1 MNAVVYSPQAQRQL
15 ADIWSWV
22 ETRSGFPERAEAFVD
37 SIIEFCDNLAD
48 NSQVGIQRDD
58 LRPGLRV
65 VGFRTVS
72 WIIARTSADIEHPLL
87 AARMRNGRLS
97 SSFKSRTVSIVIIA
111 PSWIGVCEGPQRWNL
126 IRKGTGSLEV
136 CALPSESR
144 QLNSR

>member
-48 NSQVGIQRDD
+48 NPQVGIQRDD

-65 VGFRTVS
+65 VGFRRRVNVAFAVV
-72 WIIARTSADIEHPLL
+72 ARRVEILGVYYGGQDFESQL
-87 AARMRNGRLS
+87 RGVMS
-97 SSFKSRTVSIVIIA
+97 SST
-111 PSWIGVCEGPQRWNL
+111 PP
-126 IRKGTGSLEV
+126 TD
-136 CALPSESR
+136 
-144 QLNSR
+144 